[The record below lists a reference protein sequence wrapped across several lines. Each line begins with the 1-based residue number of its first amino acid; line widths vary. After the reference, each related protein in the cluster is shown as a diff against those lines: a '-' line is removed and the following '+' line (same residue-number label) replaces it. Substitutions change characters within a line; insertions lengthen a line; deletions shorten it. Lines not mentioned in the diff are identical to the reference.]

1 MDRGAWWATVWGGNK
16 LGHDVATKQQQQR
29 WVEKFFIFPRAD
41 STSKA
46 HLQKEKLMWLSFA
59 EMWKPRKALAQQ
71 RQGTDGEG
79 AQTPFPGQPHM
90 GSFWRWSTSRRL
102 AHPQS
107 RPDGLEQAAWGSQ
120 AHSGYICLSPR
131 RGCSRGDIPHS
142 AEQSV
147 VLSAYY
153 TSGTMWD
160 TGDKRLNK
168 AAFCAPSQSQKSPR
182 NRQLS
187 HNWAG
192 FPPNLQSQEA
202 NPNLFFQSSLFRTGK
217 GLERAAFFRYIT
229 S

>member
-1 MDRGAWWATVWGGNK
+1 MDTGAWWATVWGGNK
-16 LGHDVATKQQQQR
+16 LGHDLATKQQQQR

-90 GSFWRWSTSRRL
+90 GSSWRWSTSR
-102 AHPQS
+102 ATPHPAGRHTLRAGRMGWS
-107 RPDGLEQAAWGSQ
+107 RQPGVPRHTQDTFAFLPEEDAPGETYRTQLNRQLCWALTIYQARCETLGIKGWTR
-120 AHSGYICLSPR
+120 P
-131 RGCSRGDIPHS
+131 PS
-142 AEQSV
+142 AP
-147 VLSAYY
+147 L
-153 TSGTMWD
+153 
-160 TGDKRLNK
+160 
-168 AAFCAPSQSQKSPR
+168 SQSQTSPR

-192 FPPNLQSQEA
+192 FPPNLQGQEA
-202 NPNLFFQSSLFRTGK
+202 NPNLFFQSSLV
-217 GLERAAFFRYIT
+217 
-229 S
+229 